1 MELKMTDRNIGSSP
15 VNMSIIGDITK
26 PTNTWVCTYC
36 GFHNVAHLTECELC
50 GEEKEI
56 KQ

>member
-1 MELKMTDRNIGSSP
+1 MTDRNIGSSP